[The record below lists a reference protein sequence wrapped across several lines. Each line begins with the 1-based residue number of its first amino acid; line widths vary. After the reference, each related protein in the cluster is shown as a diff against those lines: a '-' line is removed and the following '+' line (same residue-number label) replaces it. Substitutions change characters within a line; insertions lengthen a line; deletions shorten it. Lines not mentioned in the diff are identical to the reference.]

1 DKTLIVGGAGNGVL
15 EIKNGGQVTS
25 QDSIIGADLGSTGSA
40 SVDGAGSLWKTLGD
54 MIVGQSGDG
63 SLSLTN
69 GAKVQTA
76 GNTVLG
82 AQKGSSGKASVDK
95 STLST

>member
-1 DKTLIVGGAGNGVL
+1 
-15 EIKNGGQVTS
+15 
-25 QDSIIGADLGSTGSA
+25 
-40 SVDGAGSLWKTLGD
+40 
-54 MIVGQSGDG
+54 G

-95 STLST
+95 STLSTDKTLIVGGAGNGVLEIKNGGQVTSQDSIIGADLG